1 MGLSNLPAPADGVL
15 CVILVNTAQ
24 SISIFKGM
32 LFFILQ
38 IIGIHL
44 QSSTESVQNSSGQ
57 CDLHI
62 TSDTLVE
69 QLRKKIPS
77 IPFSSLING
86 GNSDTRSELHDCTVC
101 LNRFQPDS
109 EVNHL
114 SCGHFFHKDCLEKW
128 LDYWNITCP
137 LCRTPLLSDEDQSVD
152 DDDDDQE
159 TYSCLWNGN

>member
-15 CVILVNTAQ
+15 SIILVTTAQ

-38 IIGIHL
+38 IIGIYL

-86 GNSDTRSELHDCTVC
+86 DTRSELHDCTVC

-152 DDDDDQE
+152 DDQE
-159 TYSCLWNGN
+159 TNSCLWNGN